1 MIAAFLRDEG
11 DQQALLCPPQP
22 PRLSLDSPPRSFVF
36 SNGIGLTPIVLCSAA
51 FVFDWVLEAKERLE
65 QIGRI
70 LQFLYQTEILVR
82 PPPESFTGTFI
93 LCPRTEVG
101 TRGLGG
107 VQEEEVLLSWKEE
120 LQEDEE
126 DEEAQQVLEK
136 SREFLEWLEQ
146 ADESSS
152 DDEDDDDDD

>member
-36 SNGIGLTPIVLCSAA
+36 SNGTGLTSIVLCSAA

-82 PPPESFTGTFI
+82 KQPESFAGTLCARYGLRSDAGFGHTG
-93 LCPRTEVG
+93 R
-101 TRGLGG
+101 GG
-107 VQEEEVLLSWKEE
+107 VAVVERG
-120 LQEDEE
+120 
-126 DEEAQQVLEK
+126 A
-136 SREFLEWLEQ
+136 
-146 ADESSS
+146 AGG
-152 DDEDDDDDD
+152 

>member
-70 LQFLYQTEILVR
+70 LQFLYQTEILVQ
-82 PPPESFTGTFI
+82 PHHPS
-93 LCPRTEVG
+93 VS
-101 TRGLGG
+101 
-107 VQEEEVLLSWKEE
+107 QELACAT
-120 LQEDEE
+120 D
-126 DEEAQQVLEK
+126 
-136 SREFLEWLEQ
+136 
-146 ADESSS
+146 
-152 DDEDDDDDD
+152 